1 MDGSEAVEV
10 IDLTLDEDEY
20 DYLESTQELDFK
32 DESGDGD
39 TTRENDWNA
48 DGDAAHA
55 ADNDA
60 AHAADNEEPADDDD
74 IYSLETLPTSISRM
88 DTMPGDQGAVDG
100 RGSRLS
106 RLSPVAEESSQNDAP
121 ANIHAG

>member
-55 ADNDA
+55 ADD
-60 AHAADNEEPADDDD
+60 EEPADDDD